1 MRSAW
6 AVLAV
11 VLLVGCAGRSAARAN
26 EEGLAA
32 LSRSDYRTAVSAFG
46 EAVKADPSST
56 RYRYNLG
63 LALGQAGLYQQSVT
77 ELETVL
83 RMDPGDVEA
92 RRTLG
97 KVQARLDDSRAT
109 DVATAIQH

>member
-1 MRSAW
+1 M
-6 AVLAV
+6 V
-11 VLLVGCAGRSAARAN
+11 LVGCVGRTAARAN

-32 LSRSDYRTAVSAFG
+32 LNRSDYRTAVKAFG
-46 EAVKADPSST
+46 DAVQADPSST

-63 LALGQAGLYQQSVT
+63 LALGRAGLYQQSVT

-97 KVQARLDDSRAT
+97 KVQARLDETRAT
-109 DVATAIQH
+109 DVANAIQH